1 MADGPR
7 VNDTLADWMAGAGKD
22 GHAPV
27 ETLNAFED
35 VLMERRRQI
44 LEEGNTPALDDATYG
59 GARRGELAQ
68 AAGAYALHSAFPN
81 VVGSLW
87 PWPLAS
93 FKPRSH
99 RENCIRA
106 AALLL
111 AEVEQIDRDAARAR
125 AAAEA
130 EALAIVP
137 ADSAGE
143 AEGPEGEIVHG

>member
-1 MADGPR
+1 MAEETHDA
-7 VNDTLADWMAGAGKD
+7 VSAVIVADKLEATALTGA
-22 GHAPV
+22 
-27 ETLNAFED
+27 LQD
-35 VLMERRRQI
+35 VIRERQRQI
-44 LEEGNTPALDDATYG
+44 LEECYTPAYDDATYA

-68 AAGAYALHSAFPN
+68 AAGAYALAEAFPN

-93 FKPRSH
+93 FKPRGH

-106 AALLL
+106 AALLV
-111 AEVEQIDRDAARAR
+111 AEVEQIDRDAARAN

-130 EALAIVP
+130 EALALVP

-143 AEGPEGEIVHG
+143 ADNG